1 MPSLWEGTQKVN
13 WKSVSKRTV
22 AYIVLKVSGT
32 LGGGFVVGVEVWQA
46 AAVAAFVG
54 FMEVAEEISR
64 AYVQDGDVTEAE
76 MDEIFGGFSAVDEDP
91 ELGK

>member
-1 MPSLWEGTQKVN
+1 MN
-13 WKSVSKRTV
+13 IKSISKRTL
-22 AYIVLKVSGT
+22 AYMILKVSAT

-54 FMEVAEEISR
+54 FMEVAEEVSR
-64 AYVQDGDVTEAE
+64 AYVYDGDVSESD
-76 MDEIFGGFSAVDEDP
+76 MDEIFGSFSEDEDP

>member
-1 MPSLWEGTQKVN
+1 MPTLQEGTQMN
-13 WKSVSKRTV
+13 IKSISKNTV
-22 AYIVLKVSGT
+22 AYVILKVSAT

-54 FMEVAEEISR
+54 IMEVAEEISR
-64 AYVQDGDVTEAE
+64 AYVVDGDVSDA
-76 MDEIFGGFSAVDEDP
+76 DVNEIFGGFLTDEDP

>member
-1 MPSLWEGTQKVN
+1 MNVKAI
-13 WKSVSKRTV
+13 SKRTV
-22 AYIVLKVSGT
+22 AYVVLKVSAT

-54 FMEVAEEISR
+54 IMEVAEEISR
-64 AYVQDGDVTEAE
+64 AYVSDGDVS
-76 MDEIFGGFSAVDEDP
+76 DDDVNVIFNGFLDEDP

>member
-1 MPSLWEGTQKVN
+1 MN
-13 WKSVSKRTV
+13 FKSISKRTL
-22 AYIVLKVSGT
+22 AYMTLKVSGT

-54 FMEVAEEISR
+54 FMEVAEEVSR
-64 AYVQDGDVTEAE
+64 AYVKDGDVSEAE
-76 MDEIFGGFSAVDEDP
+76 LDEIFGGFTADDEDP

>member
-1 MPSLWEGTQKVN
+1 MNVKAI
-13 WKSVSKRTV
+13 SKRTV
-22 AYIVLKVSGT
+22 AYVVLKVSAT

-54 FMEVAEEISR
+54 IMEVAEEISR
-64 AYVQDGDVTEAE
+64 AYVSDGDVS
-76 MDEIFGGFSAVDEDP
+76 DDDVNIIFNGFLDEDP

>member
-1 MPSLWEGTQKVN
+1 MNIKAI
-13 WKSVSKRTV
+13 SKRTL
-22 AYIVLKVSGT
+22 AYMILKVSAT

-54 FMEVAEEISR
+54 FMEVAEEVSR
-64 AYVQDGDVTEAE
+64 AYVYDGDVSESD
-76 MDEIFGGFSAVDEDP
+76 MDEIFGGFSEDEDP

>member
-1 MPSLWEGTQKVN
+1 MNIKAI
-13 WKSVSKRTV
+13 SKRTL
-22 AYIVLKVSGT
+22 AYMILKVSAT

-54 FMEVAEEISR
+54 FMEVAEEVSR
-64 AYVQDGDVTEAE
+64 AYVQDGDVSEAD
-76 MDEIFGGFSAVDEDP
+76 MDEIFGGFSEDEDP

>member
-1 MPSLWEGTQKVN
+1 VN
-13 WKSVSKRTV
+13 VKAISKRTV
-22 AYIVLKVSGT
+22 AYVVLKVSAT

-54 FMEVAEEISR
+54 IMEVAEEVSR
-64 AYVQDGDVTEAE
+64 AYVSDGDVS
-76 MDEIFGGFSAVDEDP
+76 DDDVNIIFNGFLDEDP

>member
-1 MPSLWEGTQKVN
+1 MNVKAI
-13 WKSVSKRTV
+13 SKRTV
-22 AYIVLKVSGT
+22 AYVVLKVSAT

-54 FMEVAEEISR
+54 IMEVAEEVSR
-64 AYVQDGDVTEAE
+64 AYVSDGDVS
-76 MDEIFGGFSAVDEDP
+76 DDDVNVIFNGFLDEDP

>member
-1 MPSLWEGTQKVN
+1 MNIKAI
-13 WKSVSKRTV
+13 SKRTV
-22 AYIVLKVSGT
+22 AYMVLKVSGT

-54 FMEVAEEISR
+54 FMEVAEEVSR
-64 AYVQDGDVTEAE
+64 AYVQDGDISEQD
-76 MDEIFGGFSAVDEDP
+76 MDDIFGGFSEDEDP

>member
-1 MPSLWEGTQKVN
+1 MNIKAI
-13 WKSVSKRTV
+13 SKRTV
-22 AYIVLKVSGT
+22 AYMVLKVSGT

-64 AYVQDGDVTEAE
+64 AYVQDGDISEQD
-76 MDEIFGGFSAVDEDP
+76 MDDIFGGFSEDEDP

>member
-1 MPSLWEGTQKVN
+1 MN
-13 WKSVSKRTV
+13 IKSISKRTL
-22 AYIVLKVSGT
+22 AYMILKVSAT

-54 FMEVAEEISR
+54 FMEVAEEVSR
-64 AYVQDGDVTEAE
+64 AYVQDGDVSEAD
-76 MDEIFGGFSAVDEDP
+76 MDEIFGGFSEDEDP

>member
-1 MPSLWEGTQKVN
+1 MNVRSI
-13 WKSVSKRTV
+13 SKRTISYV
-22 AYIVLKVSGT
+22 ILKVSAT

-54 FMEVAEEISR
+54 IMEVAEEISR
-64 AYVQDGDVTEAE
+64 AYVVDGNVSDDDVN
-76 MDEIFGGFSAVDEDP
+76 EIFNGFLDEDP

>member
-1 MPSLWEGTQKVN
+1 VN
-13 WKSVSKRTV
+13 VKAISKRTV
-22 AYIVLKVSGT
+22 AYVILKVSAT

-54 FMEVAEEISR
+54 IMEVAEEVSR
-64 AYVQDGDVTEAE
+64 AYVSDGDVS
-76 MDEIFGGFSAVDEDP
+76 DDDVNIIFNGFLDEDP